1 MRKLLLYIMVW
12 TLFCFSGCCHKRIQ
26 PTVVNTITKD
36 SVYYNVIHKDTT
48 VYHHI
53 EADTLKA
60 TQDINLDNLGQFRDT
75 LSVLDNNYSISVVE
89 ASRVDENNLRLNH
102 FLFQKKLDIGIP
114 VKFVYLDKYYTKYE
128 YKEVPVEV
136 IVEKPIRDKLFWFS
150 IIINVVFIMM
160 ILMKIKK
167 RIGI

>member
-1 MRKLLLYIMVW
+1 MVW

-53 EADTLKA
+53 SADTLKA
-60 TQDINLDNLGQFRDT
+60 THNVNLDIPRLPKDT
-75 LSVLDNNYSISVVE
+75 ISILSNNYSTSIVE
-89 ASRVDENNLRLNH
+89 LTRKSRNEFLLNH

-114 VKFVYLDKYYTKYE
+114 VKFVYLDKYVTKYE
-128 YKEVPVEV
+128 YKEVPVDV

>member
-1 MRKLLLYIMVW
+1 MVW

-60 TQDINLDNLGQFRDT
+60 THNVNLDIPRLPKDT
-75 LSVLDNNYSISVVE
+75 ISVLSNNYSTSIVE
-89 ASRVDENNLRLNH
+89 LTRKSRNEFLLNH